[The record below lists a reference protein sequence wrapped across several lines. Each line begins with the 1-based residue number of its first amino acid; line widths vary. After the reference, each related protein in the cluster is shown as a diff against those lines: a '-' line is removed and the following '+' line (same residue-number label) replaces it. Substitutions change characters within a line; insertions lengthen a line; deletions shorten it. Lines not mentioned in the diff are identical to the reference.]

1 MNKSFSV
8 LLINLFLSYFSLLQH
23 SFAQTPRQIIN
34 FNTAWDFHF
43 SYDFTKEVKKQKI
56 NVPHT
61 WNVNDVEHGVADYK
75 RTSAIYEK
83 VLNVQSSW
91 QNKRVF
97 LYFEGVNSVASVSV
111 NRKLVKEHKGGYTAF
126 SVEITDYIKL
136 GANTISVMASN
147 AYRLDV
153 LPLHGDFN
161 VYGGMHRSVSVILTD
176 KDCISPLDYASP
188 GVYITQKQ
196 VSDKRAT
203 IEILTKL
210 SLKTTKNLKLVSYII
225 NEKTGEKT
233 DVNTSLAHNDTA
245 RIQVFTINNPTL
257 WNGKENPFLYKV
269 EVNLFANDQL
279 VDQIIQPLGIR
290 YFNVD
295 AEKGFFLNGKY
306 LNLLGVGRHEDVK
319 GKGSALTY
327 EDHKKDMDLILDM
340 GATAARLTHYPHN
353 ESFYKLSDKNGLI
366 LWSEIPFVGEG
377 GYVGTGYVN
386 SPALAENAR
395 QNLIELI
402 RQNYNHPS
410 IIFWGLFNELKL
422 NYDDPQPLLKELNA
436 LAKKEDPSRL
446 TTMASNLGAND
457 FTNTSDL
464 MGWNKYYGWYGNN
477 FNEVQGWADQTHAT
491 IPNRPFALTEYGAGA
506 SPFKHYET
514 LEKVDPNSRFHP
526 EEWQTAFHEKHWEVL
541 KDRNFIW
548 GKFIWS
554 LADFGSS
561 IRTEGDT
568 NGINDKG
575 LVTYDRAIKKD
586 SYYFYKANWNTEPM
600 LYLAEKRNN
609 KRKKAITS
617 VKVFTNVDDV
627 ILIVNGKQYP
637 LKKRNNINIIEWK
650 NVPLKKGENKIRVSS
665 KTGIQKLQDDCIWI
679 LQ

>member
-1 MNKSFSV
+1 MKKSF
-8 LLINLFLSYFSLLQH
+8 LLINLFLSILLTFNY
-23 SFAQTPRQIIN
+23 SFAQTARQTIN
-34 FNTAWDFHF
+34 FNSSWDFYF
-43 SYDFTKEVKKQKI
+43 AYDFTKTVKKQKI
-56 NVPHT
+56 TVPHT
-61 WNVNDVEHGVADYK
+61 WNVSDVKNGIADYK
-75 RTSAIYEK
+75 RTAAIYEK
-83 VLNVQSSW
+83 TLNVEPSW

-111 NRKLVKEHKGGYTAF
+111 NHKFVKEHKGGYTAF
-126 SVEITDYIKL
+126 CIEITDYVKP
-136 GANTISVMASN
+136 GENTISVMASN

-161 VYGGMHRSVSVILTD
+161 VFGGIHRPVSVILTE

-188 GVYITQKQ
+188 GVYITQKE
-196 VSDKRAT
+196 VNDKKAI

-210 SLKTTKNLKLVSYII
+210 SLKTTKNLKLVSTIT
-225 NEKTGEKT
+225 NEKTGEK
-233 DVNTSLAHNDTA
+233 VSTSTNLTANDTSK
-245 RIQVFTINNPTL
+245 IQPFTINNPTL
-257 WNGKENPFLYKV
+257 WNGRENPFLYRV
-269 EVNLFANDQL
+269 EVNLFADNQLIDQ
-279 VDQIIQPLGIR
+279 VVQPLGIR

-319 GKGSALTY
+319 GKGSALIF
-327 EDHKKDMDLILDM
+327 EDHKKDIDLILDL
-340 GATAARLTHYPHN
+340 GANAARLTHYPHN
-353 ESFYKLSDKNGLI
+353 KNFYNLADQNGLI

-377 GYVGTGYVN
+377 GYAGTGYVN
-386 SPALAENAR
+386 SPLLAENAK

-410 IIFWGLFNELKL
+410 ILFWGLFNELKF
-422 NYDDPQPLLKELNA
+422 NYDNPQPLLKELNK
-436 LAKKEDPSRL
+436 LAKKEDPNRL
-446 TTMASNLGAND
+446 TTMASNIGASD
-457 FTNTSDL
+457 FKDVSDL
-464 MGWNKYYGWYGNN
+464 MGWNKYFGWYGND
-477 FNEVQGWADQTHAT
+477 FKEVQTWADETHAT

-514 LEKVDPNSRFHP
+514 LTKIDPNGRFHP
-526 EEWQTAFHEKHWEVL
+526 EEWQTAFHEKHWKIL

-554 LADFGSS
+554 LADFSSS

-586 SYYFYKANWNTEPM
+586 AYYFYKANWNKTPM

-609 KRKKAITS
+609 KRKKQITS
-617 VKVFTNVDDV
+617 IKVFTNIDDV
-627 ILIVNGKQYP
+627 VLSVNGKQYP
-637 LKKRNNINIIEWK
+637 GKKRNDINIMEWQ
-650 NVPLKKGENKIRVSS
+650 NISLKKGQNKIHVSG
-665 KTGIQKLQDDCIWI
+665 KTGLQKLEDSCLWI

>member
-1 MNKSFSV
+1 MNKFLSV
-8 LLINLFLSYFSLLQH
+8 LLINLFLSYFSLPQH

-34 FNTAWDFHF
+34 FNASWDFYF
-43 SYDFTKEVKKQKI
+43 AYDFTKEVKKQKI
-56 NVPHT
+56 NIPHT
-61 WNVNDVEHGVADYK
+61 WNVSDVENGVADYK

-83 VLNVQSSW
+83 ILNVEANW
-91 QNKRVF
+91 LNKRVF

-136 GANTISVMASN
+136 GTNTISVMASN

-161 VYGGMHRSVSVILTD
+161 VYGGMHRPVSVILTD

-196 VSDKRAT
+196 VNDKKAT

-225 NEKTGEKT
+225 NEKTGEKISDNT
-233 DVNTSLAHNDTA
+233 DLASTDTA
-245 RIQVFTINNPTL
+245 KIQSFTINNPIL

-269 EVNLFANDQL
+269 QVDLFANDQL
-279 VDQIIQPLGIR
+279 IDQIIQPLGIR
-290 YFNVD
+290 YFSVD

-319 GKGSALTY
+319 DRGSALTY
-327 EDHKKDMDLILDM
+327 EDHKKDMDLILDL
-340 GATAARLTHYPHN
+340 GANAARLTHYPHQ
-353 ESFYKLSDKNGLI
+353 ERFYKLADKNGII

-377 GYVGTGYVN
+377 GYMGTGYVN
-386 SPALAENAR
+386 SPALAENAK

-422 NYDDPQPLLKELNA
+422 NHDDPQPLLKELNI

-446 TTMASNLGAND
+446 TTMASNLGVND

-477 FNEVQGWADQTHAT
+477 FNEVQSWADQTHAA

-514 LEKVDPNSRFHP
+514 LEKVDPNGRFHP

-541 KDRNFIW
+541 KDRDFIW

-586 SYYFYKANWNTEPM
+586 SYYFYKANWNAEPM

-609 KRKKAITS
+609 KRKNAITT

-627 ILIVNGKQYP
+627 VLIVNGKQYP
-637 LKKRNNINIIEWK
+637 SKKRNGINIIEWK
-650 NVPLKKGENKIRVSS
+650 NVPLKKGQNKISVSS
-665 KTGIQKLQDDCIWI
+665 KNGTQKLQDNCIWI